1 MNHYILGIP
10 NSPLHLRTG
19 RKRRGHKA
27 IISEYESMQS
37 AASACIDF
45 VDVYRPDIEKAKERF
60 VELMDNDFK
69 PTYDHR
75 P

>member
-27 IISEYESMQS
+27 IITEYESMQS
-37 AASACIDF
+37 AASAFDTDQTCI
-45 VDVYRPDIEKAKERF
+45 ERHIH
-60 VELMDNDFK
+60 
-69 PTYDHR
+69 TGGDHDWKFAYTGHF
-75 P
+75 